1 MANETKFLE
10 ALKKLREEDD
20 KRYKKRNFDQTIDL
34 IVNLK
39 EFDVRKHSFNLIVT
53 TPNKIRNKKVA
64 GFFEKDSELVDTIK
78 KDDFIKYREKKDSK
92 KLVKSYDFFIA
103 NAKLMPAV
111 ATGFG
116 RVLGPAGK
124 MPNPQLGVL
133 LKEEEPMIKAL
144 LNKINSS
151 VKIVVKEP
159 SIKVGIGK
167 QSLTDEQVIENVL
180 SIYNKILELLPK
192 GIENVKNIKLKFTMT
207 KPVQVSLK

>member
-124 MPNPQLGVL
+124 M
-133 LKEEEPMIKAL
+133 
-144 LNKINSS
+144 
-151 VKIVVKEP
+151 
-159 SIKVGIGK
+159 
-167 QSLTDEQVIENVL
+167 
-180 SIYNKILELLPK
+180 
-192 GIENVKNIKLKFTMT
+192 KN
-207 KPVQVSLK
+207 QW